1 MIVACPLSR
10 YADIDCVRLLCD
22 DDRQKTAEWIL
33 KICISFEKIQ

>member
-10 YADIDCVRLLCD
+10 YADIDCVRLCD